1 MDFNGLAQ
9 SIIADVLE
17 NGSPFPKFP
26 FGILDKDYREKMR
39 KKTDMEKALFYP
51 LNQSKNLDSTQL
63 LSIPI
68 SIVLPQSS
76 HTSPALMLP
85 SPAANLFP
93 LPSPAR
99 SMFGFHRAHSAAEK
113 TAA

>member
-39 KKTDMEKALFYP
+39 KKTDMEKALFSP
-51 LNQSKNLDSTQL
+51 FNQSKNIDSTQL
-63 LSIPI
+63 LSISI
-68 SIVLPQSS
+68 SIAPPQSS
-76 HTSPALMLP
+76 HTSPALKFLP
-85 SPAANLFP
+85 SPPPIFF
-93 LPSPAR
+93 R
-99 SMFGFHRAHSAAEK
+99 SHRTHPAAEK